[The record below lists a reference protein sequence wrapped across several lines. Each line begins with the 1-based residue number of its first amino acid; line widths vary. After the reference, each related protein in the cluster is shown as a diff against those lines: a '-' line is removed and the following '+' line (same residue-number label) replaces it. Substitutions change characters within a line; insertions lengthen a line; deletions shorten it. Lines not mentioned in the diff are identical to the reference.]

1 MKHTDNIGLDTDDIY
16 FDFDFTDCP
25 NAKKQRD
32 TREAKVQQII
42 TKVNAEI
49 DEEIQDRVK
58 VIAAGYH
65 DIIADSLI
73 GYNEDLEQFI
83 NEFANLFAIREY
95 VNRPNSFRETHG
107 IYGGY
112 IDRIV
117 YMVDDQA
124 IDIILDNK
132 NIIIWAITLLSKYR
146 VAYLD
151 AHFWNNEFV
160 GIFDRIEY
168 NQKFKKE

>member
-49 DEEIQDRVK
+49 DKEIQDRVK
-58 VIAAGYH
+58 TIAEGYH
-65 DIIADSLI
+65 GVIADSLI

-83 NEFANLFAIREY
+83 NEFANLFTIREY
-95 VNRPNSFRETHG
+95 VNRPDSFREIHA
-107 IYGGY
+107 IYGGD
-112 IDRIV
+112 IDRIA
-117 YMVDDQA
+117 YMIDDQA
-124 IDIILDNK
+124 INIILDHI
-132 NIIIWAITLLSKYR
+132 NIVQWAIIVLNKYR
-146 VAYLD
+146 VSCLD
-151 AHFWNNEFV
+151 AYFWNDRFV

-168 NQKFKKE
+168 DQKFKKE

>member
-1 MKHTDNIGLDTDDIY
+1 MKHTDHVDFDTDDIY
-16 FDFDFTDCP
+16 FDFDFTNCP

-42 TKVNAEI
+42 TKVNTEI
-49 DEEIQDRVK
+49 DKEIQDRVK
-58 VIAAGYH
+58 TIAEGYH
-65 DIIADSLI
+65 GVIADSLI

-83 NEFANLFAIREY
+83 NEFANLFTIREY
-95 VNRPNSFRETHG
+95 VNRPDSFRETHG
-107 IYGGY
+107 IYGGH

-124 IDIILDNK
+124 IDIILHDK
-132 NIIIWAITLLSKYR
+132 YIVQRAIKLLGKYR
-146 VAYLD
+146 VSYLD
-151 AHFWNNEFV
+151 AHFWNNRFV

-168 NQKFKKE
+168 DQKFKKE